1 METLNEFKNPS
12 KLFIALLDSFNTP
25 TCIIDENE
33 NIIMNEQAKEMK
45 ELGLDIKYYSKKTKI
60 NSFLIFTHKNKKYKI
75 DKKDI
80 NHGTNSCLCT
90 ISPEDETII
99 RLKESSSKLKKVLSS
114 L

>member
-60 NSFLIFTHKNKKYKI
+60 NSFLIFTYKNKKYKKIEFEKFSNQI
-75 DKKDI
+75 DIQSIKEGYQMLVCKK
-80 NHGTNSCLCT
+80 
-90 ISPEDETII
+90 
-99 RLKESSSKLKKVLSS
+99 K
-114 L
+114 